1 MRIDVNSS
9 VVSGIRKD
17 WPGRLAKL
25 TKNCVCVCVCVC
37 VFVSLRARG
46 YQPKFA
52 K

>member
-17 WPGRLAKL
+17 WPFGKVNKKL
-25 TKNCVCVCVCVC
+25 CVC